1 MKYVNYNKFLLC
13 VNTKSYTMNNGIHKY
28 TECTTKYSVLTKN
41 LHKIQ
46 TYNSTYIKYKY
57 VSQQIVTT
65 INAAGN

>member
-1 MKYVNYNKFLLC
+1 MNY
-13 VNTKSYTMNNGIHKY
+13 GIHKY
-28 TECTTKYSVLTKN
+28 TEGTTKYSVLTKN